1 MATITG
7 NQLIGF
13 ESHEGKGVAFNA
25 INPATDENL
34 PINFYEATDNQLE
47 AAMIKASSAFSKY
60 KKKSPEQ
67 KAAFLEQIAAE
78 IEALDNQL
86 IEICNQETALPEQR
100 LKGERGRTC
109 NQLRLFASVVR
120 EGSWVGARI
129 DTAQPT
135 RQPIPKSDIRLM
147 HVPLGPVAVFGAS
160 NFPLAFSVAGGD
172 TASALA
178 AGCPVIVKGHPAH
191 PNTSE
196 LIGKAIQEAAKKSEM
211 PDGIFSLLQGK
222 ANETSIK
229 LITHPVIKAVGFTG
243 SFNGG
248 KALYDAVQKRD
259 TPIPVYAEMGSTN
272 PMFILPEAMKKRGES
287 IAQGLAGSVTL
298 GVGQFCTNPGMVF
311 FQDIDNHSIAFSNTL
326 SQAIENHSGG
336 TMLTNGILNAYK
348 KGTEILE
355 KTEGVDLSAK
365 SKVASGAIPTVFET
379 DVSSLSNQPII
390 SQEVF
395 GPSTVIIKG
404 NTKED
409 LLKAAE
415 ELEGHLTVT
424 VHADE
429 SDIIE
434 YAELFEILREKAG
447 RMILNGFPTGV
458 EVCHSMMH
466 GGPYPAT
473 LDNRSTSVGTL
484 AIMRFVRPMSF
495 QDFPQNL
502 LPDEL
507 KDGNPLGIIRLVDGE
522 MKR

>member
-1 MATITG
+1 MTTITG

-13 ESHEGKGVAFNA
+13 DEQQGKGETFNA
-25 INPATDENL
+25 LNPATGEKL
-34 PINFYEATDNQLE
+34 PVDFYDTTDDQLE
-47 AAMIKASSAFSKY
+47 SATMQASIAFSIY
-60 KKKSPEQ
+60 KQKSSEQ
-67 KAAFLEQIAAE
+67 KALFLEQIAAE
-78 IEALDNQL
+78 IEELGNEL

-100 LKGERGRTC
+100 LLGERGRTC
-109 NQLRLFASVVR
+109 NQLRLFASVVK

-129 DTAQPT
+129 DTAQPN

-147 HVPLGPVAVFGAS
+147 HVPLGPVVVFGAS

-196 LIGKAIQEAAKKSEM
+196 LIGKAILKAAKKSDM

-229 LITHPVIKAVGFTG
+229 LVTHPSIKAVGFTG

-248 KALYDAVQKRD
+248 KALYDAVQKREI
-259 TPIPVYAEMGSTN
+259 PIPVYAEMGSTN
-272 PMFILPEAMKKRGES
+272 PVFILPEAMQERGDA
-287 IAQGLAGSVTL
+287 IAKGLAGSVTL
-298 GVGQFCTNPGMVF
+298 GVGQFCTNPGIVF
-311 FQDIDNHSIAFSNTL
+311 YQDIENHSSAFSNTL
-326 SQAIENHSGG
+326 SQEIENHSGG
-336 TMLTNGILNAYK
+336 TMLTNGILNAYVQ
-348 KGTEILE
+348 GTEVLE
-355 KTEGVDLSAK
+355 KTEGVHLSAK
-365 SKVASGAIPTVFET
+365 SKVASGASPIVFKT
-379 DVSSLSNQPII
+379 DVATILSQPII

-404 NTKED
+404 DTKEA

-415 ELEGHLTVT
+415 ALEGHLTVT
-424 VHADE
+424 VHANG
-429 SDIIE
+429 SDIE
-434 YAELFEILREKAG
+434 NYKELFEILREKAG
-447 RMILNGFPTGV
+447 RMVLNGFPTGV

-473 LDNRSTSVGTL
+473 SDSRSTSVGTL

-495 QDFPQNL
+495 QDFPQKL

-507 KDGNPLGIIRLVDGE
+507 KDDNPLRIIRMVDGE
-522 MKR
+522 IIR

>member
-13 ESHEGKGVAFNA
+13 EEHQGIGITFNA
-25 INPATDENL
+25 VNAATGEKL
-34 PINFYEATDNQLE
+34 PVDFFDTTEDQLE
-47 AAMIKASSAFSKY
+47 AAMQKASQAFSVY

-67 KAAFLEQIAAE
+67 KALFLEQIAAE
-78 IEALDNQL
+78 IEALGEEL
-86 IEICNQETALPEQR
+86 IEICQQETALPEQR
-100 LKGERGRTC
+100 LLGERGRTC

-129 DTAQPT
+129 DTAQPE
-135 RQPIPKSDIRLM
+135 RKPIPKSDIRLM
-147 HVPLGPVAVFGAS
+147 HIPLGPVAVFGAS

-196 LIGKAIQEAAKKSEM
+196 LVGKAMLEAAQKCNM

-222 ANETSIK
+222 AYETSIK
-229 LITHPVIKAVGFTG
+229 LVTHPIIKAVGFTG
-243 SFNGG
+243 SYKGG
-248 KALYDAVQKRD
+248 KTLYNAVQKREV
-259 TPIPVYAEMGSTN
+259 PIPVYAEMGSTN
-272 PMFILPEAMKKRGES
+272 PVFILPEAMKKRGEA

-298 GVGQFCTNPGMVF
+298 GVGQFCTNPGLVL
-311 FQDIDNHSIAFSNTL
+311 FQDIASQTSEFSVTL
-326 SQAIENHSGG
+326 SQAIENHAGG
-336 TMLTNGILNAYK
+336 TMLTNDIYNAYNN
-348 KGTEILE
+348 GTEVLE
-355 KTEGVDLSAK
+355 KTDGVKLSSK
-365 SKVASGAIPTVFET
+365 SKVASNASPMIFET
-379 DVSSLSNQPII
+379 DVDTLLKQPII

-395 GPSTVIIKG
+395 GPSTVIVKG
-404 NTKED
+404 NTKEA

-424 VHADE
+424 IHADG
-429 SDIIE
+429 SDIVE

-447 RMILNGFPTGV
+447 RIILNGFPTGV
-458 EVCHSMMH
+458 EVCPSMMH

-473 LDNRSTSVGTL
+473 TDSRSTSVGTL
-484 AIMRFVRPMSF
+484 AIMRFARPMSF
-495 QDFPQNL
+495 QDFPQEL

-507 KDGNPLGIIRLVDGE
+507 KTDNPLGIMRMVNGE
-522 MKR
+522 LKR